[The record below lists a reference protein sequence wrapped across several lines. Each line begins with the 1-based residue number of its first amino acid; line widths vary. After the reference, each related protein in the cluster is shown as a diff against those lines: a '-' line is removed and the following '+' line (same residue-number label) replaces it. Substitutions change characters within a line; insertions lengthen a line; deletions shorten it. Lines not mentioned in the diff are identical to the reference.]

1 MPHKAVKQTCIT
13 HLENSDLCH
22 KNMFLPFRLQTEQWV
37 SGTVSLVPESLQV
50 CELSKMQ
57 ICVPSPLGT
66 SETVPC
72 LPFPIAIYPW
82 ALPSPASCPS
92 TSRDSSCLFTWCQ
105 PLYASCCTVPLC
117 FSRYYTLRLKMLY
130 FCVCFLCSICVKSII
145 NLFHIPVQYY
155 IADCVSWVPRLTLL
169 DLMNKLD
176 LQRCFYCI
184 WDSSLS

>member
-1 MPHKAVKQTCIT
+1 
-13 HLENSDLCH
+13 
-22 KNMFLPFRLQTEQWV
+22 MFLPFRLQTEQWV
-37 SGTVSLVPESLQV
+37 SGTVSSVPESLQV
-50 CELSKMQ
+50 CELSKMR
-57 ICVPSPLGT
+57 ICVPSPLGMR
-66 SETVPC
+66 ETAPC

-92 TSRDSSCLFTWCQ
+92 TSQDSSYLFTWCQ

-117 FSRYYTLRLKMLY
+117 FSRYCTLRLKMLY

-145 NLFHIPVQYY
+145 NLFHIPMQYY

-176 LQRCFYCI
+176 LPTCFYCI